1 MKLYSLGYGGKAC
14 YFDLS
19 SDGEPRYLASSST
32 NSNEDEDGSCWLGF
46 GFEKGTDIYVAHEQT
61 KLPGGEITSGLGTV
75 TQMLICP
82 IMNTQY
88 KISPI
93 KDTCHSQSAKVS
105 ALPWKQAHQDTCNYT
120 PQPMCECQG
129 LSYST
134 IKGSWLETHK

>member
-1 MKLYSLGYGGKAC
+1 MLSLEQVEMKLYSLGYGGKAC

-32 NSNEDEDGSCWLGF
+32 KSNEDEDGSCWLGF

-82 IMNTQY
+82 IMNTQHKSLQS
-88 KISPI
+88 KIHAILNQQRFRPCQGNRLI
-93 KDTCHSQSAKVS
+93 KTLAIIPLNLCVNVKDY
-105 ALPWKQAHQDTCNYT
+105 PT
-120 PQPMCECQG
+120 PQ
-129 LSYST
+129 
-134 IKGSWLETHK
+134 

>member
-1 MKLYSLGYGGKAC
+1 MLSLEQVDMKLYSLGYGGKAC

-82 IMNTQY
+82 IMNPIQNLPNQRY
-88 KISPI
+88 MPFSISKGFGPAME
-93 KDTCHSQSAKVS
+93 T
-105 ALPWKQAHQDTCNYT
+105 
-120 PQPMCECQG
+120 G
-129 LSYST
+129 LSRHLQLYPST
-134 IKGSWLETHK
+134 YV

>member
-75 TQMLICP
+75 TQKLNCP
-82 IMNTQY
+82 IVNEYPTQ
-88 KISPI
+88 ISPNQRYMP
-93 KDTCHSQSAKVS
+93 CSVS
-105 ALPWKQAHQDTCNYT
+105 
-120 PQPMCECQG
+120 
-129 LSYST
+129 
-134 IKGSWLETHK
+134 KGFVPAMGTGSSRHLQ

>member
-1 MKLYSLGYGGKAC
+1 MLSLEQVEMKLYSLGYGGKAC

-75 TQMLICP
+75 EGAIPMLKK
-82 IMNTQY
+82 
-88 KISPI
+88 KIYFFWSSI
-93 KDTCHSQSAKVS
+93 KRAHELSA
-105 ALPWKQAHQDTCNYT
+105 
-120 PQPMCECQG
+120 
-129 LSYST
+129 
-134 IKGSWLETHK
+134 

>member
-75 TQMLICP
+75 TQKLYLS
-82 IMNTQY
+82 NT
-88 KISPI
+88 ILGFAI
-93 KDTCHSQSAKVS
+93 HHRFFIR
-105 ALPWKQAHQDTCNYT
+105 ALEVGH
-120 PQPMCECQG
+120 G
-129 LSYST
+129 L
-134 IKGSWLETHK
+134 GRQE